1 MYLSLAGSPAGI
13 QQKTEF
19 REEGW
24 AAVSWFP
31 FYIQQSFTGDL
42 ANMDHCGTCDHEK
55 VKKDETTPVSKE
67 TPSSK

>member
-31 FYIQQSFTGDL
+31 FYIQQSFTGDSQL
-42 ANMDHCGTCDHEK
+42 D
-55 VKKDETTPVSKE
+55 
-67 TPSSK
+67 SSNYSSNSINIYTLHTLHTQYTQHA